1 MAKALILLLGHLL
14 LALPALATS
23 MRDPTQPPAA
33 YMAGFRGA
41 AEDEAT
47 MPAERNLQSIIRR
60 HGAKPL
66 ATISGQTLAVGGQID
81 GWTLV
86 RIGEAEVELKGPG
99 GREIL
104 MLTPAVDKQPARPA
118 SVRRQR

>member
-1 MAKALILLLGHLL
+1 MAKTLIFLFAQAA
-14 LALPALATS
+14 LALSAQATA

-33 YMAGFRGA
+33 YQAGFRGA
-41 AEDEAT
+41 AEDEMA

-66 ATISGQTLAVGGQID
+66 AMINGQTLAVGGKID

-99 GREIL
+99 GRETL
-104 MLTPAVDKQPARPA
+104 MLSPAVDKQPAKPA

>member
-1 MAKALILLLGHLL
+1 MAKTLIFL
-14 LALPALATS
+14 LAQAALALSAQAAT

-33 YMAGFRGA
+33 YMAGFQGGG
-41 AEDEAT
+41 DETA
-47 MPAERNLQSIIRR
+47 MPAERNLQAIIRR
-60 HGAKPL
+60 HGAKPQ
-66 ATISGQTLAVGGQID
+66 ATINGQTLAVGGKID

-99 GREIL
+99 GRETL